1 VKRAILLRA
10 LALVAWVAIGGGCTI
25 RYSQTVVGSI
35 ERLGPS
41 PVKNQD
47 LGVEVGIGGPSAAP
61 AVVTFSEP
69 ESPADLLTLPCEVA
83 NAQVDYRG
91 AYYAYYL
98 AVNFPQTRT
107 VTYCVAP

>member
-1 VKRAILLRA
+1 VKRAILRRA
-10 LALVAWVAIGGGCTI
+10 LPLIACATLGVGCTI
-25 RYSQTVVGSI
+25 RYSQTLVGSI

-41 PVKNQD
+41 SVKNQD

-61 AVVTFSEP
+61 LVATFSEP
-69 ESPADLLTLPCEVA
+69 ESPTDLLTLPCDVA
-83 NAQVDYRG
+83 NAQLDYRG